1 MRRLASRSLGS
12 FDQTTARD
20 GQGGRGLDCR
30 SHLSRLARV
39 DGVALS
45 TSSRTERIR
54 LAAVAYVVVV
64 LFPLFVVL
72 VGGRPERA
80 FWVEFG
86 VALGF
91 IGLAMLGLQS
101 VLTARFPRV
110 SSSLGQDALLQFHR
124 QTGLVAFGFVLA
136 HPVILLLADSANW
149 EFLDPRVNALRAIFL
164 ILVLFALPA
173 IIVSSL
179 WREQLR
185 LPYEW
190 WRLGHGALAML
201 IVLIGL
207 VHIMRVQYYLES
219 LWKQALWLTIGTASI
234 GCVLYVRAITPLRV
248 RRHPYTVSSVE
259 EIAEHTWAVT
269 VLPDGGRVL
278 GFEAGQFAFLTIA
291 DTPFS
296 LEEHP
301 FSMASSPQRRD
312 AVEFAVKELGDYTS
326 RIGEVPPGSRAFVDG
341 PYGSLKL
348 PDDLPGLM
356 LVAGGIGI
364 TPVISMLRS
373 LRDSGSGIPVVLIY
387 ANQTQAQIAYR
398 SELESIAAAIDLTV
412 VHVLAEPPDGW
423 DGATGMITEEL
434 LESHLPERDADQW
447 WYVVCGPP
455 PMMEAVEGSLVD
467 LGVPIGRVESERF
480 DIGSAGMIG
489 KRGVGIRR
497 LVIGLSFVMLG
508 AATLFAW

>member
-1 MRRLASRSLGS
+1 V
-12 FDQTTARD
+12 T
-20 GQGGRGLDCR
+20 
-30 SHLSRLARV
+30 
-39 DGVALS
+39 S
-45 TSSRTERIR
+45 TSTRTERIR
-54 LAAVAYVVVV
+54 VAAVAYVVVV
-64 LFPLFVVL
+64 LTPLFAVL
-72 VGGRPERA
+72 IGERQERA

-124 QTGLVAFGFVLA
+124 QAGLVAFGFVLA
-136 HPVILLLADSANW
+136 HPVILLLADGDNW
-149 EFLDPRVNALRAIFL
+149 EFLDPRVNFLRAVFL

-173 IIVSSL
+173 IIVTSL

-219 LWKQALWLTIGTASI
+219 LWKQTLWFVIGTASI

-259 EIAEHTWAVT
+259 EIADATWAVT
-269 VLPDGGRVL
+269 AVPEGGTVLD
-278 GFEAGQFAFLTIA
+278 FEAGQFAFLTIA
-291 DTPFS
+291 GTPFS

-301 FSMASSPQRRD
+301 FSMASSPHQRD

-326 RIGEVPPGSRAFVDG
+326 RIGEIPPGSRAFVDG

-348 PDDLPGLM
+348 PAEQLPGLM

-373 LRDSGSGIPVVLIY
+373 LRDQGSSARVVLIY
-387 ANQTQAQIAYR
+387 ANRNEDEIAYR
-398 SELESIAAAIDLTV
+398 SEIDSIADSIDLTV
-412 VHVLAEPPDGW
+412 VHVLEDPPAEWQGQ
-423 DGATGMITEEL
+423 TGMITPEL
-434 LESHLPERDADQW
+434 LQSHLPDHDADQW

-455 PMMEAVEGSLVD
+455 PMMEAVEQSLVD
-467 LGVPIGRVESERF
+467 QGVPIARVESERF

-489 KRGVGIRR
+489 RRGVGIRR

-508 AATLFAW
+508 AAAVFAW